1 MDSAITNEPVLLRQ
15 DSDGVAVL
23 TLNRPKQMNA
33 LSGELIDALQGE
45 FDRLAKDDS
54 VRVVVIQAAGKGFC
68 AGHDLREVR
77 SSEDYGIFQ
86 DLIGRCSAMMMS
98 IQRLPQPVIAKV
110 HGIATAA
117 GCQLVAACDLAV
129 ASSDAKFATPGVNIG
144 LFCGTPSV
152 PLARNVAP
160 KHALDMLFTGDPI
173 SAQKAYEYGL
183 VSRVVAPEQLADA
196 TMALAKQIASKSGY
210 VLSMGKKMFH
220 THREMELE
228 QAYAYATTEMAGGM
242 MAPDARLGIDAF
254 INKQPQPQWPAT
266 RRNR

>member
-1 MDSAITNEPVLLRQ
+1 MDTIANEPVLLRQ
-15 DSDGVAVL
+15 DSDSVAVL
-23 TLNRPKQMNA
+23 TLNRPRQINA

-45 FDRLAKDDS
+45 FDRLAKDDTI
-54 VRVVVIQAAGKGFC
+54 RVVVIQAAGKGFC

-77 SSEDYGIFQ
+77 SSEDYGFFH
-86 DLIGRCSAMMMS
+86 DLVSRCSAMMLS

-110 HGIATAA
+110 HAVATAA

-129 ASSDAKFATPGVNIG
+129 ASSEATFATPGVNIG

-183 VSRVVAPEQLADA
+183 VSRVVAPEKLHDE
-196 TMALAKQIASKSGY
+196 TMALARQIASKSGW
-210 VLSMGKKMFH
+210 VLSMGKKLFH
-220 THREMELE
+220 THREMDLE
-228 QAYAYATTEMAGGM
+228 QAYAYATTAMAGGM
-242 MAPDARLGIDAF
+242 MADDAKLGIDAF
-254 INKQPQPQWPAT
+254 VKKQPQPKW
-266 RRNR
+266 RNR